1 MRIVVSMLA
10 ILFGLLHFIA
20 GLTQFKSQDPAVR
33 GSTVMMAC
41 GGIAVACAAISHL
54 GGAHPMGWVDALSA
68 VPGGLLICSA
78 AYLNGKRSGNFHL
91 SHHIIRGGIAVLLVV
106 GFILW

>member
-1 MRIVVSMLA
+1 MRIVISIFA
-10 ILFGLLHFIA
+10 ILFGLLHIIA
-20 GLTQFKSQDPAVR
+20 AAAQFKSKDPSVR

-68 VPGGLLICSA
+68 APGGLLICAA
-78 AYLNGKRSGNFHL
+78 AYLNGKRSGSFHP
-91 SHHIIRGGIAVLLVV
+91 SHHLVRGAIAILLVIGMAV
-106 GFILW
+106 W

>member
-1 MRIVVSMLA
+1 MRIVVSILA

-68 VPGGLLICSA
+68 APGGLLICAA
-78 AYLNGKRSGNFHL
+78 AYLNGKRSGSFHP
-91 SHHIIRGGIAVLLVV
+91 SHHLVRGAIAILLVIGIA
-106 GFILW
+106 IW